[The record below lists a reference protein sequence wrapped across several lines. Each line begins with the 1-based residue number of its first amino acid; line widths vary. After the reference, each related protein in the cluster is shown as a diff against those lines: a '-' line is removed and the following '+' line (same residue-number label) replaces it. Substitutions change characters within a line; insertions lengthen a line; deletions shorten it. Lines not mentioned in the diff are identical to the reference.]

1 MAVTNTNNK
10 RGSNRTWIVPV
21 VLIILLTL
29 GVGTYF
35 VLGYIDRQEKIAE
48 SIRIQES
55 IQESIRAELD
65 EMSRFLARDTF
76 YEGIFLDDVD
86 LSGKT
91 LNEAKELFRQR
102 DKAWREQFAI
112 ELRLE
117 DEARE
122 LTANE
127 IGLWSD
133 WEEVLDQAWQ
143 VGRGSQATDEADQIR
158 ERYAAVTE
166 LLAKPKTFFS
176 NRSFDPTAV
185 RSAVLKFAESLYVE
199 PRDAEVTGFEFDAK
213 QFTVAESVPGRAV
226 DGETAA
232 EAVIRSL
239 EGNKPVADTF
249 SLLGTIIEPELDAA
263 TLKSRLGLVS
273 EAVTTATNNANR
285 NHNIT
290 LICRALNGT
299 VLQPGESFSFNG
311 RVGRRTAAKGYRE
324 AGGIING
331 ILIDT
336 FGGGIC
342 QPNTTLCQAVL
353 KADLQIDER
362 HPHSWP
368 SSYTTPGL
376 DATVSWGGPDFK
388 FTNNTEY
395 PIAIVAWFSNPRV
408 NFRIYGRLFE
418 EGVSIKLD
426 TKVTQVTPVTREP
439 EIRFNPGLR
448 PGTQVELR
456 KAYTGQKITAY
467 KVWIKNG
474 RVIER
479 EVAFHSNYPPLHQI
493 LEVGPPLPTPSET
506 SEPTTGEPTTS
517 ATTPEPTSPETSE
530 PTTGEPTTSDPTSGD

>member
-1 MAVTNTNNK
+1 M
-10 RGSNRTWIVPV
+10 
-21 VLIILLTL
+21 
-29 GVGTYF
+29 
-35 VLGYIDRQEKIAE
+35 
-48 SIRIQES
+48 
-55 IQESIRAELD
+55 
-65 EMSRFLARDTF
+65 
-76 YEGIFLDDVD
+76 
-86 LSGKT
+86 
-91 LNEAKELFRQR
+91 
-102 DKAWREQFAI
+102 
-112 ELRLE
+112 
-117 DEARE
+117 
-122 LTANE
+122 
-127 IGLWSD
+127 
-133 WEEVLDQAWQ
+133 
-143 VGRGSQATDEADQIR
+143 
-158 ERYAAVTE
+158 
-166 LLAKPKTFFS
+166 
-176 NRSFDPTAV
+176 
-185 RSAVLKFAESLYVE
+185 LKFAESLYVE

-249 SLLGTIIEPELDAA
+249 SLLDTIIEPELDAA

-388 FTNNTEY
+388 FTNNTN
-395 PIAIVAWFSNPRV
+395 IRLQLLLGSAILGLISGFTDVC
-408 NFRIYGRLFE
+408 LKK
-418 EGVSIKLD
+418 VS
-426 TKVTQVTPVTREP
+426 
-439 EIRFNPGLR
+439 
-448 PGTQVELR
+448 
-456 KAYTGQKITAY
+456 ASS
-467 KVWIKNG
+467 W
-474 RVIER
+474 
-479 EVAFHSNYPPLHQI
+479 
-493 LEVGPPLPTPSET
+493 TPSDRSHRSREDLKY
-506 SEPTTGEPTTS
+506 
-517 ATTPEPTSPETSE
+517 A
-530 PTTGEPTTSDPTSGD
+530 